1 MELDTFIITVAGEPF
16 TCRRPTHGELDL
28 GKLQRSS
35 AVVVMYQ
42 QKIAE
47 VEAHPEAEDADERV
61 ASYVELA
68 GKAATRVRDM
78 VRRALERIAEP
89 RAAALLDPQA
99 HGEEASVQRGFLA
112 AAELYQT
119 LARPQPGKSS
129 PSSGCRRPGEGNGSA
144 GGT

>member
-1 MELDTFIITVAGEPF
+1 MEPDTFIIDVAGEAF

-42 QKIAE
+42 QKIAD
-47 VEAHPEAEDADERV
+47 VEANPGADDADEKV

-78 VRRALERIAEP
+78 VKRALERIAEP
-89 RAAALLDPQA
+89 RAAALLDPKA
-99 HGEEASVQRGFLA
+99 HTEEVSVQRGFLVA
-112 AAELYQT
+112 VELYHA
-119 LARPQPGKSS
+119 LAKPAPGK
-129 PSSGCRRPGEGNGSA
+129 
-144 GGT
+144 